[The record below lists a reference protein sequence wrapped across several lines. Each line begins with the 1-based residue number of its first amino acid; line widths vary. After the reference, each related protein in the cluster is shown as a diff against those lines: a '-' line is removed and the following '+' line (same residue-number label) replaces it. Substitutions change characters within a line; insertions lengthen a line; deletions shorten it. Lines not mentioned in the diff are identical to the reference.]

1 MSRLQILQLLG
12 IAFCFI
18 EFYLHFFRAES
29 RSRQLS
35 LEDKEYELQK
45 TRDDLEGLKGVVEYN
60 LGCMEA
66 EKR

>member
-1 MSRLQILQLLG
+1 MS
-12 IAFCFI
+12 
-18 EFYLHFFRAES
+18 ES
-29 RSRQLS
+29 RSCQLS

-45 TRDDLEGLKGVVEYN
+45 TKDDLEGLKGVIKYN

>member
-1 MSRLQILQLLG
+1 M
-12 IAFCFI
+12 
-18 EFYLHFFRAES
+18 HFFRAES